1 MSKRRRPGL
10 GGGTGDINP
19 QWFNMNVNTLAAT
32 YSDTA
37 TPMPVQRLNNKSN
50 SMVME
55 VLKIEFGIGGTQTI
69 VPTAATAASLR
80 WYLTTTSFG
89 TTEPTVQQVTG
100 KVLGRA
106 RIDVL
111 AAAGSA
117 GQSAIDTLKLVD
129 LTDGAGHGILAA
141 TDSLFLGTIQ
151 TGATNPSTAGTG
163 TCRILY
169 RWKNV
174 GLAEYIGIVQSQQ

>member
-1 MSKRRRPGL
+1 MSKRKRAGL

-19 QWFNMNVNTLAAT
+19 QWFNMNTNTLAST

-37 TPMPVQRLNNKSN
+37 TPMPVQRLNNRGN

-55 VLKIEFGIGGTQTI
+55 LLKVEFGIGGTQTI
-69 VPTAATAASLR
+69 VPTAAVAASLR
-80 WYLTTTSFG
+80 WYLTTTTFG
-89 TTEPTVQQVTG
+89 TAEPTVQQVTG
-100 KVLGRA
+100 KVVARA

-117 GQSAIDTLKLVD
+117 GQGAIDTLKLID
-129 LTDGAGHGILAA
+129 LTDGAGHGLLIA
-141 TDSLFLGTIQ
+141 TDNVFLGTIQ